1 MEEVVVEEEVR
12 EVERGYDEGTVKG
25 RLFALIE
32 RKWSEVETYR

>member
-1 MEEVVVEEEVR
+1 MVPVEEVG